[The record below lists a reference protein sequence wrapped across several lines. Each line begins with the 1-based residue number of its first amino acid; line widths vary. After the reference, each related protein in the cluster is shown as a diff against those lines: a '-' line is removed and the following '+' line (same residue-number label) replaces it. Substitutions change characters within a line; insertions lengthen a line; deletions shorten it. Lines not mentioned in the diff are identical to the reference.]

1 MSLQEAKKQAFNL
14 SVSERLTLVSL
25 IIKSLQSELNS
36 KVNPIDEQSS
46 AYISDNFLRDRLGTE
61 RTALIHQM
69 RGLLKTDK
77 AAPTDAE
84 VQSMLEERL
93 VEKYLQ

>member
-14 SVSERLTLVSL
+14 SVSERLTLVNL
-25 IIKSLQSELNS
+25 IIKSLQSELN
-36 KVNPIDEQSS
+36 KTNHTDEQPSVH
-46 AYISDNFLRDRLGTE
+46 ISDNFLRDRLGTE

-84 VQSMLEERL
+84 VQNMLEERL

>member
-14 SVSERLTLVSL
+14 SVSERLTLVNL

-36 KVNPIDEQSS
+36 KVNHIDEQPS
-46 AYISDNFLRDRLGTE
+46 AYISDNFLGDRLGTE
-61 RTALIHQM
+61 RTALIDQM